1 MAQARKPRVGHQPL
15 QVRRRHRR
23 ADVKH
28 HHAVRRQHAL
38 ELCDQWRDRRRVEMM
53 ADDAA
58 RIDEIGAAIA
68 FAQRLGDSLTNEI
81 DQCRRS
87 VALPIFPPPSKSEH
101 RLHEFVACDART
113 GRTIEGE
120 NAGRA
125 AGATTQIEHA
135 QRPIG
140 HMSAHRARNGAP
152 VCPGLRTIDSIELRL
167 RHGGISGEHLLERRR
182 AKAYAA
188 SGQCSLGAPL
198 PPAHRQDAPRPMP
211 ANLTLGNAQHSF
223 WGSPRDEVLRIPG
236 MMLQFP
242 PGSEYLTPGLTNS
255 YHTRME
261 SFGIALVGCG
271 TVGTGVAKLLLEHPD
286 RLTARAGKKLEL
298 RRIVV
303 RDLAKPRDPCIPGSL
318 LTTNIR
324 EVIDDPAI
332 QVAVEVVGGVDWARQ
347 TALDLLAAGKHLV
360 TANKALLA
368 THGAEIFD
376 AGRRHGRAIAFEAS
390 VAGGIPI
397 IGALCQ
403 GLAANQILSLQGILN
418 GTCNYILTGMTE
430 QGRTYLDVLREAQ
443 AKGYAEADPTL
454 DVDGTDAAHKLAIL
468 VQIAFGV
475 ALPLAAIKRRGIAD
489 IDQLDIRFAR
499 ELGYTI
505 KLLAEA
511 WLEPNSAPD
520 SGGQLAMHVSPVMLR
535 QNSPLALVR
544 DAFNAIFVLGDAVG
558 STLYYGRGAGQLP
571 TASAVVADLID
582 MAVGRSQ
589 QTFRSLRL
597 WSGNHRNILVR
608 DPSTMRS
615 RFFMRM
621 MVEDR
626 PGVMADITRALANH
640 QISIS
645 SVIQHEALE
654 EADGE
659 ARIVPLIIMTHTVST
674 GAFLAAL
681 AEIDRFPHVRPPS
694 VYYPVGD

>member
-1 MAQARKPRVGHQPL
+1 
-15 QVRRRHRR
+15 
-23 ADVKH
+23 
-28 HHAVRRQHAL
+28 
-38 ELCDQWRDRRRVEMM
+38 
-53 ADDAA
+53 
-58 RIDEIGAAIA
+58 
-68 FAQRLGDSLTNEI
+68 
-81 DQCRRS
+81 
-87 VALPIFPPPSKSEH
+87 
-101 RLHEFVACDART
+101 
-113 GRTIEGE
+113 
-120 NAGRA
+120 
-125 AGATTQIEHA
+125 
-135 QRPIG
+135 
-140 HMSAHRARNGAP
+140 
-152 VCPGLRTIDSIELRL
+152 
-167 RHGGISGEHLLERRR
+167 
-182 AKAYAA
+182 
-188 SGQCSLGAPL
+188 
-198 PPAHRQDAPRPMP
+198 
-211 ANLTLGNAQHSF
+211 
-223 WGSPRDEVLRIPG
+223 
-236 MMLQFP
+236 
-242 PGSEYLTPGLTNS
+242 
-255 YHTRME
+255 ME
-261 SFGIALVGCG
+261 SLGIALIGCG

-286 RLTARAGKKLEL
+286 RLTARAGKKLDL
-298 RRIVV
+298 RHIVV
-303 RDLAKPRDPCIPGSL
+303 RDLAKPRDPCIPRQL
-318 LTTNIR
+318 LTTDLR
-324 EVIDDPAI
+324 AVIDDPSV
-332 QVAVEVVGGVDWARQ
+332 QVAVEVVGGIDWARQ
-347 TALDLLAAGKHLV
+347 TALDLMAAGKHLV

-430 QGRTYLDVLREAQ
+430 RGRSYQDVLREAQ
-443 AKGYAEADPTL
+443 QKGYAEADPTL
-454 DVDGTDAAHKLAIL
+454 DVDGTDSVHKLAIL

-489 IDQLDIRFAR
+489 MDLLDIRFAK

-511 WLEPNSAPD
+511 WLEPNLLVNGGGSNG
-520 SGGQLAMHVSPVMLR
+520 GGQLAMHVAPVMLR

-558 STLYYGRGAGQLP
+558 STLYYGRGAGQAP

-582 MAVGRSQ
+582 MAVGRAQ

-597 WSGNHRNILVR
+597 WSGNHRNIIVR

-615 RFFMRM
+615 RFYLRM

-640 QISIS
+640 AISIS

-654 EADGE
+654 DAVVETK
-659 ARIVPLIIMTHTVST
+659 IVPLIIMTHTVST
-674 GAFLAAL
+674 GDFLATL
-681 AEIDRFPHVRPPS
+681 KEIDQLPCVRPPS